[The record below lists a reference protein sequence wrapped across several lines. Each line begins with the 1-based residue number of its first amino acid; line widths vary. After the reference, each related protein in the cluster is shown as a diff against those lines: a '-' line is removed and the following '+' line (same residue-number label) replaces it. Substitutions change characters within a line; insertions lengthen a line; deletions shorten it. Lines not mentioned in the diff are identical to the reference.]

1 MVRQTRVTTH
11 SQRDKNTPAAGTIL
25 SCSMNFSSST
35 RLASLLPIFLF
46 RHKIPKGTAHV
57 LEDCN
62 SKVTF
67 FCQMPED
74 QPSRAVVNRV
84 KRIAPGARVSG
95 KFGELLPSSDGKHW
109 KQARVFSNV
118 IEATAANKY
127 QVQFDNNMTLE
138 CFSNSLRVEG
148 ASASTPP
155 DIPPPPTKYHSN
167 NPFEVQCQ
175 EDALQQFEADIQEQE
190 EEEHLPTATPEGDE
204 ELDTINE
211 DVEQEQEDQV
221 LPGAAENPD
230 PEGRMPGQLPAA
242 VEAVQPDFHSRK
254 RAALEKVHGLI
265 GKEVVIKSG
274 RDEIRWTVVC
284 NHDPPPEDCLA
295 HNESNTPLGLEKFVV
310 SNHQQHEVLSS
321 LFLHLSFIDWKSK
334 VLLLNEAIH
343 RSKAKVKQF
352 SASEFLI
359 GLGLLIGYAEF
370 AQNGKDLFVSQDQK
384 KHTEVEIETWSSL
397 ISHP

>member
-1 MVRQTRVTTH
+1 MW
-11 SQRDKNTPAAGTIL
+11 SK
-25 SCSMNFSSST
+25 SK
-35 RLASLLPIFLF
+35 
-46 RHKIPKGTAHV
+46 KIR
-57 LEDCN
+57 C
-62 SKVTF
+62 
-67 FCQMPED
+67 
-74 QPSRAVVNRV
+74 
-84 KRIAPGARVSG
+84 
-95 KFGELLPSSDGKHW
+95 
-109 KQARVFSNV
+109 
-118 IEATAANKY
+118 
-127 QVQFDNNMTLE
+127 
-138 CFSNSLRVEG
+138 
-148 ASASTPP
+148 
-155 DIPPPPTKYHSN
+155 
-167 NPFEVQCQ
+167 CQ
-175 EDALQQFEADIQEQE
+175 ELQKILTQKD
-190 EEEHLPTATPEGDE
+190 
-204 ELDTINE
+204 
-211 DVEQEQEDQV
+211 
-221 LPGAAENPD
+221 
-230 PEGRMPGQLPAA
+230 GQIPVA
-242 VEAVQPDFHSRK
+242 VEAVQPGYHSRK

-284 NHDPPPEDCLA
+284 DHDPPPEDCLA